1 MFLAEATYCR
11 ILGKIIR
18 MPQLNRFIQQGEATT
33 MFEPLSALVIGCQS
47 KALLEVVLEEG
58 GPQKINRNFRWKPK

>member
-33 MFEPLSALVIGCQS
+33 MFEPLSALV
-47 KALLEVVLEEG
+47 LL
-58 GPQKINRNFRWKPK
+58 INFHARFRY